1 MTSREVLLRS
11 ASAAIQMTFITDKT
25 ILLPLNMRE
34 TVDPSFWTSPAAAE
48 YASLAQPFHLLQG
61 LTDMFKRVLGDET
74 VLCLQTKFGS
84 LRQVVERSSPQTQCK
99 NVIGDPS
106 DCWICGGA
114 ISTDDLGP
122 ECEHVFPIAQAL
134 VFTGLYEHSLF
145 EQISDE
151 EDTDLTKAYISGLR
165 KEYRWAHRI
174 CNQVKNDAH
183 FIKYNGTNF
192 VIDDQLIIDFL
203 NDIVK
208 TKSWGGGN
216 MLCAYLGK
224 NNMAA
229 GKAILQGRVAAIRA
243 ACSPI
248 IDTVG
253 RLGLTPQ
260 VHAQST
266 AMFLKQYIANE
277 PDCGIVQEVART
289 NPTVA
294 GTAGYPTLDP
304 NYSYEVV
311 TRTTYLNDFSNDLFG
326 RYTTMLQGLMGRGGE
341 LPMNAAARTAVL
353 ASLVEMEH
361 VYKEQVKPKINAII
375 PNLRYQIMI
384 YLQRLGVK
392 NDELYSRY
400 QVLSSQIPL
409 LILAKIICYGFV
421 ESLRAQID
429 NHKGIQSNPALAAAM
444 RTLVESPATNDL
456 VSNTL
461 GTKAVLTYPV
471 LFNTRE
477 EAPREE
483 KVDRVL
489 KTIEEISNIQLLP
502 SNAPF
507 PEYFQAGG
515 TRRRRLNRIRNKK
528 RYNSKSKNKKTRS
541 QRRPKTF

>member
-1 MTSREVLLRS
+1 MTSRDVLTRT
-11 ASAAIQMTFITDKT
+11 ASVAIKMTFVTEKT
-25 ILLPLNMRE
+25 ILLPLSMRE
-34 TVDPSFWTSPAAAE
+34 RVDPSFWATPAAAE
-48 YASLAQPFHLLQG
+48 YTSLAQPFHVLQG
-61 LTDMFKRVLGDET
+61 LTDMFKTVLGEET
-74 VLCLQTKFGS
+74 VYCLQQKFGS
-84 LRQVVERSSPQTQCK
+84 LRQVVEKSSPTTQCN
-99 NVIGDPS
+99 NVIGKPE
-106 DCWICGGA
+106 DCWICGGIIA
-114 ISTDDLGP
+114 TDDLGP

-151 EDTDLTKAYISGLR
+151 ENTDLTRAYISGLK

-183 FIKYNGTNF
+183 FIQYDGTNF
-192 VIDDQLIIDFL
+192 VINDQLIINFIEQL
-203 NDIVK
+203 
-208 TKSWGGGN
+208 TTTQSWGGGN
-216 MLCAYLGK
+216 MLCTYLGGTL
-224 NNMAA
+224 NA

-248 IDTVG
+248 IETVG
-253 RLGLTPQ
+253 RLGLTPII
-260 VHAQST
+260 HARST

-277 PDCGIVQEVART
+277 PDCGIVEEVART

-294 GTAGYPTLDP
+294 GTAGYPTIDP

-326 RYTTMLQGLMGRGGE
+326 RYTTMLQGLIGRGGAVAI
-341 LPMNAAARTAVL
+341 NAAARTTVL
-353 ASLVEMEH
+353 ASLAEMEH

-384 YLQRLGVK
+384 YLQRLGVEK
-392 NDELYSRY
+392 DELYSRY

-429 NHKGIQSNPALAAAM
+429 NHTGIQSNPALAMAM

-461 GTKAVLTYPV
+461 GTKAELTYPV

-477 EAPREE
+477 EAPRQE
-483 KVDRVL
+483 KIDRVL

-507 PEYFQAGG
+507 PSYFQTGG
-515 TRRRRLNRIRNKK
+515 TRRRRLNRNKK